1 MTGAYFAQK
10 FMATSVLDIN
20 FLNQK
25 SGYLTSGYLFISIL
39 FRLYANDQLELFTF
53 KDSRSCY
60 YYIIILIL
68 TLG

>member
-20 FLNQK
+20 FFNQK
-25 SGYLTSGYLFISIL
+25 SGYLTSGYLFISFL
-39 FRLYANDQLELFTF
+39 FRLYVNDHLELFTF
-53 KDSRSCY
+53 INSRCCF